1 MTSSE
6 LIYAFQEKKWKQKE
20 EKKKKGRK
28 RRWGRSRR
36 YGSIVLVEFNSPL
49 TIMNRINQTEDQ

>member
-6 LIYAFQEKKWKQKE
+6 LIHTFQEKKWKQKE
-20 EKKKKGRK
+20 KKKKGRK
-28 RRWGRSRR
+28 RRCGRSRR

-49 TIMNRINQTEDQ
+49 TIMNRINQTGDQ